1 MEHLDQLLE
10 EADSEI
16 NYDGSPPNTINPVLI
31 VVDRNQIV
39 SFDHTPHNLSVQ
51 FEYGHVPVIAFIS
64 LQKDDDQQE
73 IDYQRFIHNG
83 LKYRILLAIEVL
95 IGTVCGVYP
104 FMKILKR
111 LVPKS
116 WRSWDDI
123 SDEPRFNK

>member
-1 MEHLDQLLE
+1 METLDQLLA

-16 NYDGSPPNTINPVLI
+16 NYDGSPPNKINPVLI
-31 VVDRNQIV
+31 VVDRNEIV
-39 SFDHTPHNLSVQ
+39 SFDSTPHNLSVQ
-51 FEYGHVPVIAFIS
+51 FKNLNVPVIAFIS
-64 LQKDDDQQE
+64 LGKDDDEQI
-73 IDYQRFIHNG
+73 IDYQRFIHDG
-83 LKYRILLAIEVL
+83 LKYRILLAMEVL

-123 SDEPRFNK
+123 SDEPGFNK